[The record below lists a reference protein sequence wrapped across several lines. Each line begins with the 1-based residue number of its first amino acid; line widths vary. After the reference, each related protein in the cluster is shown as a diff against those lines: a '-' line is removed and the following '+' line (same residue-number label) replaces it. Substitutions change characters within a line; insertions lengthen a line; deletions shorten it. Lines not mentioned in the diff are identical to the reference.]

1 MKRSPIIK
9 FQILMI
15 HLFQFRIKFRYVK
28 LVKSNA
34 FQNYPLSPHCYTF
47 S

>member
-1 MKRSPIIK
+1 MKRSPIIM

-15 HLFQFRIKFRYVK
+15 DFFQFRIKFRYVK
-28 LVKSNA
+28 RVKSNA
-34 FQNYPLSPHCYTF
+34 FQNYPLSPLCYTF